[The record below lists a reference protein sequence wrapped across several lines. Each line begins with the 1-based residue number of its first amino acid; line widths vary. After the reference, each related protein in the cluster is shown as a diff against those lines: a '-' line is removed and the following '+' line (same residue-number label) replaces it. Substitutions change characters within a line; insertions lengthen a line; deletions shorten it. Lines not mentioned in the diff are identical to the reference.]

1 MSQSADYRSGK
12 GHRDENFPVAS
23 HLVSARHRPI
33 IMAFYDFARAADDIS
48 DHTSLPP
55 AEKLAQLDRL
65 EASVTAGDGHD
76 PTALQLRAALA
87 ERGLSPRHAVDL
99 LKAFRQDVTKTRYA
113 NWDELVGYCTYSAM
127 PVGRFVLDVHGEDVS
142 TWAASDVL
150 CTVLQII
157 NHTQDCGKDYRNL
170 DRVYIPQDML
180 AAAGATTEDLG
191 AAYATPQ
198 LLNCLHKLTGRTQ
211 AYFDASPSLAGEI
224 RDTRLACEVAAIDAL
239 ARKLLAILKRS
250 DPLKDK
256 VHLSK
261 GAMVMTMI
269 AAVTGTLIRRIG
281 SGGGMQRRSQGAR
294 P

>member
-33 IMAFYDFARAADDIS
+33 IMAYYDFARSADDIS
-48 DHTSLPP
+48 DHDSLTQ

-65 EASVTAGDGHD
+65 ETSVTGGDADD
-76 PTALQLRAALA
+76 PVGLRLRAMLA

-99 LKAFRQDVTKTRYA
+99 LKAFRQDVTKNRYA
-113 NWDELVGYCTYSAM
+113 NWDELIGYCTYSAM

-180 AAAGATTEDLG
+180 AATGATTEDLG

-198 LLNCLHKLTGRTQ
+198 LLNCLHKLTDRTQ
-211 AYFDASPSLAGEI
+211 IYFNASPSLAGKI
-224 RDTRLACEVAAIDAL
+224 RDTRLACEVATIDAL
-239 ARKLLAILKRS
+239 ARKLLTILKQS

-256 VHLSK
+256 VHLGK
-261 GAMVMTMI
+261 GATLTTMI
-269 AAVTGTLIRRIG
+269 VAVAGTLLRKLGSSDRI
-281 SGGGMQRRSQGAR
+281 QRRSQSAR

>member
-33 IMAFYDFARAADDIS
+33 IMAFYDFARAADDIA
-48 DHTSLPP
+48 DHATLTPD
-55 AEKLAQLDRL
+55 EKFVQLDRL
-65 EASVTAGDGHD
+65 EASLTGTGADD
-76 PTALQLRAALA
+76 PTGLRLRAALMDCN
-87 ERGLSPRHAVDL
+87 LPPRHALDL

-113 NWDELVGYCTYSAM
+113 DWDELIGYCTYSAM

-180 AAAGATTEDLG
+180 AAAGATTAMLG

-198 LLNCLHKLTGRTQ
+198 LLNCLHRLTDRTQ
-211 AYFDASPSLAGEI
+211 VYFDASPSLAGEI
-224 RDTRLACEVAAIDAL
+224 KDTRLACEVAAIDAL
-239 ARKLLAILKRS
+239 ARKLLAILKQG

-256 VHLSK
+256 VHLGK
-261 GAMVMTMI
+261 GAMLATMI
-269 AAVTGTLIRRIG
+269 TAVAGTLVRRVG
-281 SGGGMQRRSQGAR
+281 SGSTMQRGSQGAR

>member
-33 IMAFYDFARAADDIS
+33 IMAFYDFARSADDIA
-48 DHTSLPP
+48 DHATLSQD
-55 AEKLAQLDRL
+55 EKFAQLDRL
-65 EASVTAGDGHD
+65 EASLTGTGSDD
-76 PTALQLRAALA
+76 PVGLRLRAALM
-87 ERGLSPRHAVDL
+87 ERNLPPRHALDL
-99 LKAFRQDVTKTRYA
+99 LKAFRQDVIKTRYA
-113 NWDELVGYCTYSAM
+113 NWDELIGYCTYSAM
-127 PVGRFVLDVHGEDVS
+127 PVGRFVLDAHGEDVS
-142 TWAASDVL
+142 TWAASDIL

-180 AAAGATTEDLG
+180 AAAGATTEMLG

-198 LLNCLHKLTGRTQ
+198 LLNCLHKLTDRTRV
-211 AYFDASPSLAGEI
+211 YFESSPSLAGEI
-224 RDTRLACEVAAIDAL
+224 KDTRLACEVAAIDAL
-239 ARKLLAILKRS
+239 ARKLLVILKQR

-256 VHLSK
+256 VHLGK
-261 GAMVMTMI
+261 AAMLATMI
-269 AAVTGTLIRRIG
+269 GAVASTLIRRIG
-281 SGGGMQRRSQGAR
+281 SGGVMQRGSQGAR

>member
-12 GHRDENFPVAS
+12 GYRDENFPVAS

-33 IMAFYDFARAADDIS
+33 IMAYYDFARSADDIS
-48 DHTSLPP
+48 DHDSLTP

-65 EASVTAGDGHD
+65 EASLTGHGDD
-76 PTALQLRAALA
+76 PVGLRLRAALV
-87 ERGLSPRHAVDL
+87 ERGLSPRHALDL

-113 NWDELVGYCTYSAM
+113 NWDELIGYCTYSAM

-180 AAAGATTEDLG
+180 AAAGASTDMLG

-198 LLNCLHKLTGRTQ
+198 LLNCLHKLTERTQ
-211 AYFDASPSLAGEI
+211 TYFASSPSLAGEI

-239 ARKLLAILKRS
+239 ARKLLVMLKQR

-261 GAMVMTMI
+261 GAMIATMI
-269 AAVTGTLIRRIG
+269 GAVAGTLVRRIG
-281 SGGGMQRRSQGAR
+281 SGGAMQRGSQSAR
-294 P
+294 L

>member
-33 IMAFYDFARAADDIS
+33 IMAYYDFARSADDIS
-48 DHTSLPP
+48 DHDSLTQ

-65 EASVTAGDGHD
+65 EASVTGGDADD
-76 PTALQLRAALA
+76 PVGLRLRAMLV
-87 ERGLSPRHAVDL
+87 ERGLSPHHAVDL
-99 LKAFRQDVTKTRYA
+99 LKAFRQDVTKNRYA
-113 NWDELVGYCTYSAM
+113 NWDELIGYCSYSAM
-127 PVGRFVLDVHGEDVS
+127 PVGRFVLDVHGENVA

-180 AAAGATTEDLG
+180 TAAGAATEMLG

-198 LLNCLHKLTGRTQ
+198 LLNCLHKLTDRTQ
-211 AYFDASPSLAGEI
+211 IYFDASPSLAGKI
-224 RDTRLACEVAAIDAL
+224 RDTRLACEVATIDAL
-239 ARKLLAILKRS
+239 ARKLLTILKQG

-256 VHLSK
+256 VHLGK
-261 GAMVMTMI
+261 GAMLATMV
-269 AAVTGTLIRRIG
+269 AAVAGTLLRRLGPGDRI
-281 SGGGMQRRSQGAR
+281 QRRSQSAR

>member
-23 HLVSARHRPI
+23 RLVSARHRPI

-55 AEKLAQLDRL
+55 DEKLAQLDRL
-65 EASVTAGDGHD
+65 EASVTGGDGHD
-76 PTALQLRAALA
+76 PTGLRLRAALI

-99 LKAFRQDVTKTRYA
+99 LQAFRQDVTKNRYA
-113 NWDELVGYCTYSAM
+113 NWDELIGYCTYSAM

-170 DRVYIPQDML
+170 DRVYVPQDML

-198 LLNCLHKLTGRTQ
+198 LLNCLHKLTERTQ
-211 AYFDASPSLAGEI
+211 LYFDASPSLAGEI
-224 RDTRLACEVAAIDAL
+224 KDTRLACEVATIDAL
-239 ARKLLAILKRS
+239 ARKLLAILKQS

-256 VHLSK
+256 VHLGK
-261 GAMVMTMI
+261 GAMLMTMI
-269 AAVTGTLIRRIG
+269 AAVAGTLVRRIG
-281 SGGGMQRRSQGAR
+281 SGGGMQHRSQGVR

>member
-33 IMAFYDFARAADDIS
+33 IMAFYDFARAADDIA
-48 DHTSLPP
+48 DHATLTL
-55 AEKLAQLDRL
+55 AEKFAQLDRL
-65 EASVTAGDGHD
+65 EDSLTGNADDPAG
-76 PTALQLRAALA
+76 LRLRAALA
-87 ERGLSPRHAVDL
+87 ERGLSPRHALDL
-99 LKAFRQDVTKTRYA
+99 LKAFRQDVTKNRYA
-113 NWDELVGYCTYSAM
+113 NWDELIEYCTYSAM
-127 PVGRFVLDVHGEDVS
+127 PVGRFVLDVHGEDIS

-157 NHTQDCGKDYRNL
+157 NHTQDCGKDYHNL

-180 AAAGATTEDLG
+180 ATAGATTEMLR

-224 RDTRLACEVAAIDAL
+224 KDTRLACEVAVIDAL
-239 ARKLLAILKRS
+239 ARKLLVILKQR

-256 VHLSK
+256 VHLGKS
-261 GAMVMTMI
+261 AMI
-269 AAVTGTLIRRIG
+269 ATMVSAVAGTLLRRLG
-281 SGGGMQRRSQGAR
+281 SGGAMQRGSQGAR

>member
-12 GHRDENFPVAS
+12 GHQDENFPVAS
-23 HLVSARHRPI
+23 RLVSARHRPI
-33 IMAFYDFARAADDIS
+33 IMAYYDFARSADDIS
-48 DHTSLPP
+48 DHDNLAPE
-55 AEKLAQLDRL
+55 EKLAQLDRL
-65 EASVTAGDGHD
+65 EASVIGEADD
-76 PTALQLRAALA
+76 PVGGRLRAALA

-113 NWDELVGYCTYSAM
+113 NWDELIDYCAYSAN
-127 PVGRFVLDVHGEDVS
+127 PVGRFVLDVHGENTA

-180 AAAGATTEDLG
+180 AAAGATTDMLG

-198 LLNCLHKLTGRTQ
+198 LLSCLHKLTDRTQ
-211 AYFDASPSLAGEI
+211 AYFDSSSSLAGEI
-224 RDTRLACEVAAIDAL
+224 KDTRLACEVATIDSL
-239 ARKLLAILKRS
+239 ARKLLVILRHS

-256 VHLSK
+256 VHLGK
-261 GAMVMTMI
+261 GAMLATMVG
-269 AAVTGTLIRRIG
+269 AVAGTLVRRIG
-281 SGGGMQRRSQGAR
+281 IGGVAQRGSQGAR
-294 P
+294 S

>member
-33 IMAFYDFARAADDIS
+33 IMAFYDFARAADDIA
-48 DHTSLPP
+48 DHATLAP
-55 AEKLAQLDRL
+55 AEKFAQLDRL
-65 EASVTAGDGHD
+65 EASLTGTGSDDPAG
-76 PTALQLRAALA
+76 LRLRAALMD
-87 ERGLSPRHAVDL
+87 RNLPPRHALDL

-113 NWDELVGYCTYSAM
+113 SWDELIGYCTYSAM
-127 PVGRFVLDVHGEDVS
+127 PVGRFVLDVHSEDVS

-180 AAAGATTEDLG
+180 AAAGATTEALG
-191 AAYATPQ
+191 ADYSTPQ
-198 LLNCLHKLTGRTQ
+198 LLNCLHKLTDRTQ
-211 AYFDASPSLAGEI
+211 IYFDASPQLAGEI
-224 RDTRLACEVAAIDAL
+224 KDTRLACEVAVIDAL
-239 ARKLLAILKRS
+239 ARKLLVILKQS

-256 VHLSK
+256 VHLRK
-261 GAMVMTMI
+261 GTMLATMI
-269 AAVTGTLIRRIG
+269 GAVACTLVRRIG
-281 SGGGMQRRSQGAR
+281 SGSTMQRGSQGAR